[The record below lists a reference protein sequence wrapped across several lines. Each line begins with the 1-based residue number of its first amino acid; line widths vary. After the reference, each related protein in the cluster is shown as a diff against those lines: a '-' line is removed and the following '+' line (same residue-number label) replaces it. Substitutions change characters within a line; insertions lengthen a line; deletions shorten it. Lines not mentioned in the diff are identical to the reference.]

1 MRMIRRIIN
10 IVELRQEERKP
21 VAVAALLFIILNAI
35 NVCAYWYN
43 FSIPT
48 EKYHA
53 LFVNTYRVSGF
64 DPLTYE
70 VISDWFPAYNIYRHP
85 LLAFFMWPLYL
96 VNHLLM
102 TLTSINFATILTA
115 MVLVVCSTYSFVFL
129 YRILRNVI
137 GVSYWHT
144 IALAGMY
151 FSFGFTL
158 LSSFAPD
165 HFVMSQCCLLLTIW
179 LGGEKLKRGSA
190 LNMWQTIALFTLTA
204 GISLNNGLKVFLAAM
219 VTRRWR
225 FFRWKYLLLAV
236 VLPSA
241 VIWGFARW
249 EYRTWQLPKFKH
261 RQEIKMQKDRKA
273 TALIRQQVTDTIANK
288 DKAAIDKAVARIK
301 QQRAEARYSANRK
314 LIWNRNTGKPFAKG
328 EFMQWTDRTTSRW
341 DTAVENLFGEGIQ
354 LHRDYPLCDVLRN
367 RPVFVR
373 YSGPWR
379 YANYAVEGMIVAL
392 FLCGIWCGR
401 RRLFLWTAMS
411 FFIMDMTLHMGLGFG
426 INEIYIMSVHYLFV
440 IPIAAAYLVK
450 QIEGRKQ
457 LCRSL
462 TVALSALALWC
473 FAWNMTIICST
484 MAT

>member
-1 MRMIRRIIN
+1 
-10 IVELRQEERKP
+10 
-21 VAVAALLFIILNAI
+21 
-35 NVCAYWYN
+35 
-43 FSIPT
+43 
-48 EKYHA
+48 
-53 LFVNTYRVSGF
+53 
-64 DPLTYE
+64 
-70 VISDWFPAYNIYRHP
+70 
-85 LLAFFMWPLYL
+85 
-96 VNHLLM
+96 
-102 TLTSINFATILTA
+102 
-115 MVLVVCSTYSFVFL
+115 
-129 YRILRNVI
+129 
-137 GVSYWHT
+137 
-144 IALAGMY
+144 
-151 FSFGFTL
+151 
-158 LSSFAPD
+158 
-165 HFVMSQCCLLLTIW
+165 
-179 LGGEKLKRGSA
+179 
-190 LNMWQTIALFTLTA
+190 
-204 GISLNNGLKVFLAAM
+204 
-219 VTRRWR
+219 
-225 FFRWKYLLLAV
+225 
-236 VLPSA
+236 
-241 VIWGFARW
+241 
-249 EYRTWQLPKFKH
+249 
-261 RQEIKMQKDRKA
+261 MQKDRKA

-301 QQRAEARYSANRK
+301 QQRAEARYRANRK

-473 FAWNMTIICST
+473 FAWNMTVICST